1 MMSFSNIDLSTIIYF
16 VGIIVIVIAVF
27 GILSF
32 IFKHLIHWFA
42 RGCGCIVF
50 VVLAYFVLHI
60 VLKIF

>member
-1 MMSFSNIDLSTIIYF
+1 MSLSNIDLKTIIYF
-16 VGIIVIVIAVF
+16 AAIIVAVIVVF

-60 VLKIF
+60 VLKLL

>member
-1 MMSFSNIDLSTIIYF
+1 MSLSNIDLNTIVYF
-16 VGIIVIVIAVF
+16 AAIIVAVIVVF

-60 VLKIF
+60 VLKLL